1 MLGPPLLIGEKIFYS
16 KDGNNVVPG
25 TVKWLGKIL
34 ECFGN
39 QMVAGLALVRYNN
52 EISSKDIMLLNI
64 FADFKAIILHYNI
77 YSFYSRMNP

>member
-39 QMVAGLALVRYNN
+39 QMVAGLALVRCIY
-52 EISSKDIMLLNI
+52 EMLFQSTLLLIML
-64 FADFKAIILHYNI
+64 IL
-77 YSFYSRMNP
+77 RQ

>member
-16 KDGNNVVPG
+16 KDGNNVIPG

-39 QMVAGLALVRYNN
+39 QMVAGLALVGYKITNVVLVCL
-52 EISSKDIMLLNI
+52 SLFLY
-64 FADFKAIILHYNI
+64 H
-77 YSFYSRMNP
+77 

>member
-52 EISSKDIMLLNI
+52 EISLKDFMFLII
-64 FADFKAIILHYNI
+64 FADSKAIILHYNI
-77 YSFYSRMNP
+77 NSLYSRMNP

>member
-1 MLGPPLLIGEKIFYS
+1 MESWMLGPPLLIGEKIFYS

-39 QMVAGLALVRYNN
+39 QMVAGLALVGYKLTNTGIVCLKTSQIV
-52 EISSKDIMLLNI
+52 EAMI
-64 FADFKAIILHYNI
+64 FDQLHNYI
-77 YSFYSRMNP
+77 

>member
-1 MLGPPLLIGEKIFYS
+1 MESWMLGPPLLIGEKIFYS

-52 EISSKDIMLLNI
+52 EISLKDFM
-64 FADFKAIILHYNI
+64 FF
-77 YSFYSRMNP
+77 FCRF

>member
-39 QMVAGLALVRYNN
+39 QMVAGLALVR
-52 EISSKDIMLLNI
+52 IQ
-64 FADFKAIILHYNI
+64 
-77 YSFYSRMNP
+77 

>member
-16 KDGNNVVPG
+16 KDGNNVIPG

-39 QMVAGLALVRYNN
+39 QMVAGLALVGYKMINT
-52 EISSKDIMLLNI
+52 DI
-64 FADFKAIILHYNI
+64 IILII
-77 YSFYSRMNP
+77 YILIVVAMIIDQSCYCI

>member
-39 QMVAGLALVRYNN
+39 QMVAGLALVGCKITNASLVVLSLYF
-52 EISSKDIMLLNI
+52 ISLIVL
-64 FADFKAIILHYNI
+64 AIIFNLLRYCI
-77 YSFYSRMNP
+77 